1 MMEWLG
7 FIVVDV
13 LSQPDDSVVC
23 AGMSDGLV
31 QFLHRKVPP
40 SLAELE
46 EAKLRHKSTHKYLQF
61 THFTPQEG
69 DIVIKQVSGL
79 DTKLFVGR

>member
-1 MMEWLG
+1 MLDL
-7 FIVVDV
+7 IVFS
-13 LSQPDDSVVC
+13 LFLQPDDSVVS

-46 EAKLRHKSTHKYLQF
+46 EAKLRQKLTHKYLQF

-69 DIVIKQVSGL
+69 DIVIKQVGFLSL
-79 DTKLFVGR
+79 